1 MQIRIQ
7 KVQANI
13 VLPYAMQEAKR
24 RRLTLVMCRFQGR
37 YAYILM
43 KPEQAQRIQGRFTVV
58 VESSEKIP
66 LAKQHK
72 QLQTTGQYQTHRA
85 ERRNYRATTVENTVR
100 MASLYISTM

>member
-24 RRLTLVMCRFQGR
+24 RRLVLVMCRFQGR

-58 VESSEKIP
+58 VEEREKIP
-66 LAKQHK
+66 LVKQHMK
-72 QLQTTGQYQTHRA
+72 LQMTGIYQTHQNVTHRYVA
-85 ERRNYRATTVENTVR
+85 DVVTQEVR
-100 MASLYISTM
+100 QAPMYMAI